1 MKSIMP
7 AMQEATRLIR
17 ARDLAGATR
26 LIQQALNGGGS
37 APEPEADRTTHR
49 LLDGPGAAARHSEG
63 AGPARDARSARTRK
77 PLGEA
82 LDLLRTFKPP
92 RIDLGGLPLTRRPQ
106 PPVPDGAAY
115 LVRSF
120 SCAAGSRDYTLYAPS
135 RMKEKP
141 ALIVM
146 LHGCTQNADDF
157 AVGTRMNQLA
167 EEGGFIVVYPEQS
180 PGANSSMCWNWFDR
194 AHQMRGVGEPSI
206 IAGLTQ
212 SVIEEFGVDAD
223 RVFVAGLSAGGAMA
237 VVLGETYPDLY
248 AATGVHSGLAF
259 GVAADV
265 VSAFAAMRGPVNLA
279 QNGQPKAR
287 SGASNAARAIIF
299 HGAEDQKVHP
309 SNGGMI
315 FSDARS
321 SLVGGARLIEQDDAQ
336 GGRAFRRTL
345 MVDLKGHACVEHWEI
360 EGLGHAWSGGD
371 PKGSHA
377 DRHGPDASRE
387 MLRFFLEPKVERGRT

>member
-1 MKSIMP
+1 MKILT
-7 AMQEATRLIR
+7 AMQEATRLTR

-26 LIQQALNGGGS
+26 LIQQALNGT
-37 APEPEADRTTHR
+37 APRPEPETETTTD
-49 LLDGPGAAARHSEG
+49 LLLEGPASVVGRGES
-63 AGPARDARSARTRK
+63 AGPARHAHGAGARM

-82 LDLLRTFKPP
+82 IDLLRNFRPP
-92 RIDLGGLPLTRRPQ
+92 RLDLGGLPLARRPQ
-106 PPVPDGAAY
+106 PPLTQGAAS
-115 LVRSF
+115 LTRSF
-120 SCAAGSRDYTLYAPS
+120 SCAAGSRDYKVYVPS
-135 RMKEKP
+135 SVQEKP
-141 ALIVM
+141 PLIVM

-167 EEGGFIVVYPEQS
+167 EEKGFIVIYPEQS
-180 PGANSSMCWNWFDR
+180 QGANSSRCWNWFHR
-194 AHQMRGVGEPSI
+194 GHQARGVGEPSI

-212 SVIEEFGVDAD
+212 SVIEEFDVDAG

-248 AATGVHSGLAF
+248 AAMGVHSGLAF

-265 VSAFAAMRGPVNLA
+265 VSAFAAMRGDVNLA
-279 QNGQPKAR
+279 QNGAQKAR
-287 SGASNAARAIIF
+287 SGASKALRAIIF
-299 HGAEDQKVHP
+299 HGAADQQVHP

-321 SLVGGARLIEQDDAQ
+321 ALAGGVRLMEEDGEEED
-336 GGRAFRRTL
+336 REFRRTT
-345 MVDLKGHACVEHWEI
+345 MVDLKGDACVEHWEV

-371 PKGSHA
+371 PKGSYA

-387 MLRFFLEPKVERGRT
+387 MLRFFLEPKVE

>member
-26 LIQQALNGGGS
+26 LIQQALNGPGP
-37 APEPEADRTTHR
+37 APEPETNITTHP
-49 LLDGPGAAARHSEG
+49 LLEGPGS
-63 AGPARDARSARTRK
+63 AGRQRESASPARGAHGVRTRK
-77 PLGEA
+77 PLGET

-92 RIDLGGLPLTRRPQ
+92 RIDLGGLPLARHPQ
-106 PPVPDGAAY
+106 PPVPEGAAY
-115 LVRSF
+115 LTRCF
-120 SCAAGSRDYTLYAPS
+120 SCAAGSRDYKLYAPS

-157 AVGTRMNQLA
+157 AVGTRMNELA
-167 EEGGFIVVYPEQS
+167 EEGGFIVVYPEQPPS
-180 PGANSSMCWNWFDR
+180 ANSSMCWNWFNR

-212 SVIEEFGVDAD
+212 SVVEEFGVDAD

-248 AATGVHSGLAF
+248 RATGVHSGLAF

-265 VSAFAAMRGPVNLA
+265 VSAFAAMSGGVNLA
-279 QNGQPKAR
+279 QNDQPKAR
-287 SGASNAARAIIF
+287 SGGNNAVRAIIF
-299 HGAEDQKVHP
+299 HGAADQKVHP

-321 SLVGGARLIEQDDAQ
+321 GLAGRARLIEQDDEQ

-345 MVDLKGHACVEHWEI
+345 MVDPNGHACVEHWEI

-371 PKGSHA
+371 PKGSYA

-387 MLRFFLEPKVERGRT
+387 MLRFFLEPEVELGGR